1 MSWRQYGGTNKT
13 LINSVNVGS
22 VVANQFLSRST
33 AANVN
38 QFDNLKVK
46 GQLLSQD
53 YILSGT
59 YIKGLGQLVTSGNL
73 IVKNQQFFGT
83 DASFVDH
90 LPWSY
95 IFGNSYGISINNKN
109 PQAVFHI
116 TGLSYE
122 VLKIDTSM
130 NVIRNII
137 GQNVNAKGI
146 VIEANDTSS
155 NIFFYNDIS
164 TNKLNIPD
172 SFIKNNNGLSHGSGN
187 SLFYLQKNGN
197 ILLDASSQIF
207 INANKSP
214 GTLGTIFINSNYT
227 SLSSKSKFYLRN
239 PTINNTYNNTY
250 NETVIIYD
258 NSNSTYLYD
267 NYNVNSALTGNA
279 LTLISYDNN
288 SNTFLRLIDPSSK
301 GFAFGGGA
309 FAFDTTRSFG
319 TIGINDVNGNYIPT
333 QNIVSGNNNTKY
345 ASTIGINTFAP
356 KTENYVLD
364 INGATRIG
372 NGEFKTIFNSNFEI
386 KKVSY
391 SKNSNYVLAIGSS
404 SSIGDISNNSIIYPQ
419 YFSYSNNSGLTWNTL
434 PINISFGDFLKNSK
448 NAFNSVSAY
457 NQNFAIIG
465 SINNNLYW
473 TNNSGITWSLLL
485 YNSGSNNSLF
495 RNTTDIYIQR
505 YNSVYRVFLS
515 FEYPNTDKI
524 PKYNTSYFTFDPNNP
539 SDINYSV
546 SDSTKNIQ
554 NYFTLTN
561 TDAIPNNPP
570 YYSNPGPSN
579 FNYKINASDCSGQYI
594 YFVGDG
600 IVKIDGTV
608 LYPSA
613 IYNRK
618 NTYDLSYN
626 SVYVYNDNN
635 IIAVGNNIISWTSNG
650 STDTT
655 GSSWNDI
662 QLSSTNIGN
671 VNLQSIFIYDLSN
684 AIAVGNNGIIIYSNN
699 WKSSSPDW
707 NTVPNTLLNTSGI
720 ATRINSTNN
729 KLINIRMPSIDTF
742 IILNVN
748 STYVP
753 NTYTFGTTNLL
764 TTGTYGASKVFYAFY
779 PNIFNRINNTVF
791 ELSGNMVMS
800 GDININDG
808 GQLISNNNTF
818 YILNNNVKNIYIGNA
833 YSTTIIPGSTYIG
846 NDLSVNSRIYVIN
859 DVCMN
864 SRLFVSNDVS
874 LNSNFYVNGRTI
886 LNGDVSLNRRL
897 FVAGDVSF
905 NSRLF
910 IVSDV
915 SMSSRLFVSND
926 TSLNSNL
933 YTFGRTILNGDVSL
947 NSSLFVNGDVSFNS
961 RLFINRD
968 VSLNSNL
975 FVGNDITVYGRLNV
989 FQYNSTNILYTNVTT
1004 SNYTLIVA
1012 EDMSLNGR
1020 LTVNYDVSMNSRL
1033 FVDSDSSFNSNLYTR
1048 GRTINQGDVS
1058 MNSRLFVAGDV
1069 SMNSRLFVAGDVSM
1083 NSRLFGAGDVSFNSN
1098 LFVLGKT
1105 ILQGDVSMNTRMF
1118 IPLIASD
1125 VSINGNLQLLQNIY
1139 IVGRTILNGDVSMN
1153 SRLFISNDVS
1163 MNSRLFVSSDASFNG
1178 NTFTFGRS
1186 IMRGDISLNNR
1197 LFVNADASFNS
1208 NIGITGNITAY
1219 NKIFSTYYDTCAN
1232 LFTSNPNGNGGLN
1245 YLNSIYIGDSA
1256 SSINIGSSQGVVT
1269 NRTITIGS
1277 GGIPSN
1283 TTTNSIYI
1291 GGANDR
1297 LFIGGSV
1304 TSQNFNLSSI
1314 SIPVF
1319 ILNSTQNDINGS
1331 SMVGTPAGTNYGSS
1345 FSKINNPNISSLSD
1359 ISNNVGYMG
1368 AGFAIRDASLNTSGF
1383 FTVSCN
1389 GDGYYMKAPTS
1400 TNIIEFYLEGLKYST
1415 NTNFGN
1421 QSVIKNGI
1429 MVLTTDR
1436 KITSSQNNPI
1446 VTYSVSVK
1454 PIDVSNIFLRDDL
1467 VNDPSFQRILTS
1479 VCVVGDLSLNK
1490 RLFVSGDVS
1499 MNSRLFVSNDVSF
1512 NSNFFTLG
1520 RTINQG
1526 DVSMN
1531 TRLFVSNDVS
1541 FNSNFFTLGR
1551 TIHQGDVSMNTR
1563 LFVSNDVSFNS
1574 NFFTLGRTINQ
1585 GDVSMNTRLFVS
1597 GDVSFNSNFFTLG
1610 RTINQGDV
1618 SMNTRLFVS
1627 GDVSFNSNFF
1637 TLGRTIHQGDVSMN
1651 TRLFVSN
1658 DVSFNSNFFT
1668 LGRTINQGDVSM
1680 NTRLFVSNDVSF
1692 NSNFFTLGRTIN
1704 QGDVSMNTRLFVS
1717 NDVSFNSNFFTLGR
1731 TIHQGD
1737 VSMNTRLFV
1746 AGDVSLNSNFFTLG
1760 RTIQQGD
1767 VSINNRLFVSNDVS
1781 FGGNLYVANDLTIKG
1796 RLNVMEYQSSN
1807 VLYTNITTTNYTFII
1822 AEDMSLNGRLTVTS
1836 DVSMNN
1842 RLFVSND
1849 VSFNSN
1855 MFTQGRTI
1863 NQGDVSMNTRLFV
1876 SNDVSFNS
1884 NFFTLGRTI
1893 HQGDV
1898 SLNTRLFVSNDVS
1911 LNANFFTLGRTINQG
1926 DVSMNTRLFVSNDVS
1941 FNSNFFTLGRTIHQ
1955 GDVSMNTRLFVGGD
1969 ASFNSRVFIT
1979 SDVSMNSRLF
1989 VSNDV
1994 SFNSNFFTLGRTI
2007 HQGDVSMNT
2016 RLFVGGDASF
2026 NSRVFITSDVSMNSR
2041 LFVSN
2046 DVSFNSNFFTLGR
2059 TIHQG
2064 DVSLNTRLFVGG
2076 DASFNSRVFITSDV
2090 SMNSRLFVS
2099 NDVSFGRN
2107 LFVSDSVLI
2116 GVSGNLFKLD
2126 VSGTSNFRGTVN
2138 PISLIDN
2145 SVLLSN
2151 APNLDLSSNFG
2162 SSWNPIFTV
2171 NNEQITSIAMS
2182 ATGQYQSAT
2191 TGSSGTIYTSNNYGF
2206 TWTRNNNA
2214 LITGKYWSTISV
2226 SSNGQYQSA
2235 GVFGGFICKSS
2246 NYGLTWGDCS
2256 GVKNSDTA
2264 TGDGISTSQ
2273 STQYWV
2279 SIALSSSG
2287 QYQAAVTN
2295 SLTTGTPN
2303 YRGDIYISNNYGD
2316 KWNLITNGLSSQ
2328 NNGPSGAP
2336 GNQSYTGIAISSTGQ
2351 YLAAC
2356 INRNFIY
2363 VSNSYGIFW
2372 TQVTTIGQPYTA
2384 ISMSSSG
2391 QYITAVTSNTASGT
2405 TYGTIFISANYG
2417 ITWSDTNTSY
2427 AKQLWSGVSISSS
2440 GQYQS
2445 VISNNGSTNYSF
2457 TFSSGA
2463 TIITSTSSSST
2474 YPFIVLGANVS
2485 GSGITPGTIVIS
2497 ATNSTSGNTSFTISS
2512 PTTSTGSSLTF
2523 QSGAIYS
2530 SNNYGVTWFD
2540 NTVKNSNKTNNT
2552 MSQIWNG
2559 IAMNT
2564 NGQYQTA
2571 VAGGLGGSIF
2581 TSITPYQQMVI
2592 SNNLTVINGDTM
2604 LLTRLFVTNDVSFN
2618 SNMFT
2623 QGRSIQQG
2631 DVSMN
2636 SRLFVTNDV
2645 SFNSNMFT
2653 QGRSI
2658 QQGDVSMNSRLFV
2671 TNDVSF
2677 NSNMFTQGRSIQQ
2690 GDVSM
2695 NSRLF
2700 VGGNIIAGGNFICN
2714 YANSGGLLV
2723 RQDLPT
2729 TYGSGNLGL
2738 ISSAGLQIGWNSIVY
2753 GSGTTDFL
2761 NAAQGAGVGLG
2772 GFTFSTVGD
2781 KFPTV
2786 STKMIIRGE
2795 NVGIGTLTPLYK
2807 LDVNGNAN
2815 ISSTLNIGGIAYA
2828 NGKIYSGGNAST
2840 YTIMASGEIKLLSSG
2855 FKHWSI
2861 YNQSGILSIQDT
2873 STSDQTGTP
2882 GTNYLTFGATAG
2894 LLDVNNILALRN
2906 TSTVNYTQYS
2916 LLGFGYG
2923 GGSTYGT
2930 AYRWKIE
2937 DITLNRGSVTA
2948 AAPTFDYGAQS
2959 KLIFSC
2965 KKVNSFVGSA
2975 DDVSYYQLLTLMPG
2989 NISNTNTRFGGYV
3002 GIGTTSPNFSLSI
3015 EYSGTNNDSTT
3026 YKNNYGLEIRNN
3038 CTQATNTF
3046 YNPNLILFSDINSAQ
3061 GAIGAVREAQSRDY
3075 NSGLMFL
3082 TNGVGNTYGYQT
3094 NSDFTLSER
3103 MRITSDG
3110 KVGIGTSTPAGKLH
3124 LHEATGS
3131 IGTGGTSGSLT
3142 ISHGNQGGAS
3152 SIVFLSN
3159 NNQPTDY
3166 GYIRYLEN
3174 GGDTLNTFN
3183 ITAGYT
3189 GGTGEQGRLEIGTEN
3204 DNSNGSAADCLIL
3217 QLSGGNTGIG
3227 KLQPAYILDVAGN
3240 VSATSYNATSDMRI
3254 KSNIATIN
3262 GTFAVD
3268 VLRKLE
3274 PKKYSY
3280 IDTENDNDYS
3290 WGFIGQEIEKVFD
3303 YSVTKTKNHIPNVYD
3318 HADLS
3323 GDRIITLDTKNI
3335 KELLSESLNK
3345 EYPIRIKLFN
3355 KYKKKEIT
3363 RTIDKIIDDNTFSII
3378 EPITHKDLSGNKLFV
3393 YGEVVDDFY
3402 NVNYTSVFTLTTAAV
3417 KEIDNQLQNALKV
3430 IDEQNKTIEML
3441 KNDVSELKT
3450 LVNNLMH
3457 N

>member
-53 YILSGT
+53 YILSAT
-59 YIKGLGQLVTSGNL
+59 YVKGLGQLVTSGNL

-214 GTLGTIFINSNYT
+214 GTLGSIFINSNYT

-239 PTINNTYNNTY
+239 PTINTYNNTY
-250 NETVIIYD
+250 NETVTIYD

-301 GFAFGGGA
+301 GLGIGGGA
-309 FAFDTTRSFG
+309 FVFDTTRSFG
-319 TIGINDVNGNYIPT
+319 TIGLNDINGNYIPT

-345 ASTIGINTFAP
+345 TSTIGINTFAP

-364 INGATRIG
+364 INGTTRIG

-404 SSIGDISNNSIIYPQ
+404 SSTGDISNNSIIYPQ

-434 PINISFGDFLKNSK
+434 PINIPFGDFLKNSN
-448 NAFNSVSAY
+448 NAFISVSAY

-465 SINNNLYW
+465 TINNILYW

-485 YNSGSNNSLF
+485 YNSGSNNLLF
-495 RNTTDIYIQR
+495 RNTTDIFIQR

-524 PKYNTSYFTFDPNNP
+524 PKYNTSYFTFDPSNP

-561 TDAIPNNPP
+561 IDAIPNNPP

-579 FNYKINASDCSGQYI
+579 FNYKINASDCSGQYV

-600 IVKIDGTV
+600 IIKIDGTV
-608 LYPSA
+608 LSPSA

-618 NTYDLSYN
+618 NIYNLSYN

-699 WKSSSPDW
+699 WKSSNPVWSI
-707 NTVPNTLLNTSGI
+707 VPNTLLNSSGI
-720 ATRINSTNN
+720 ASRINSTNN

-764 TTGTYGASKVFYAFY
+764 TTGTYGSSKVFYAFY

-933 YTFGRTILNGDVSL
+933 YTLGRTILNGDVSL

-1125 VSINGNLQLLQNIY
+1125 VSINGNLQLSQNMY
-1139 IVGRTILNGDVSMN
+1139 IVGITILNGDVSMN

-1269 NRTITIGS
+1269 NRTISIGS
-1277 GGIPSN
+1277 GNIPGNS
-1283 TTTNSIYI
+1283 TTNTIYI

-1297 LFIGGSV
+1297 LFIGGSI

-1331 SMVGTPAGTNYGSS
+1331 SMVGTPAGTSYGSS

-1563 LFVSNDVSFNS
+1563 LFVS
-1574 NFFTLGRTINQ
+1574 G
-1585 GDVSMNTRLFVS
+1585 
-1597 GDVSFNSNFFTLG
+1597 
-1610 RTINQGDV
+1610 
-1618 SMNTRLFVS
+1618 
-1627 GDVSFNSNFF
+1627 
-1637 TLGRTIHQGDVSMN
+1637 
-1651 TRLFVSN
+1651 
-1658 DVSFNSNFFT
+1658 
-1668 LGRTINQGDVSM
+1668 
-1680 NTRLFVSNDVSF
+1680 DVSF

-1955 GDVSMNTRLFVGGD
+1955 GDVSINTRLFVGGD

-2007 HQGDVSMNT
+2007 HQGDVSM
-2016 RLFVGGDASF
+2016 
-2026 NSRVFITSDVSMNSR
+2026 
-2041 LFVSN
+2041 
-2046 DVSFNSNFFTLGR
+2046 
-2059 TIHQG
+2059 
-2064 DVSLNTRLFVGG
+2064 NTRLFVGG

-2256 GVKNSDTA
+2256 GVKKSDTA

-2316 KWNLITNGLSSQ
+2316 KWNLITNGLSSL

-2405 TYGTIFISANYG
+2405 ASGTTYGTIFISANYG

-2457 TFSSGA
+2457 TFSNGA

-2497 ATNSTSGNTSFTISS
+2497 APTSGIGTTSFTISS

-2523 QSGAIYS
+2523 QYGAIYS

-2581 TSITPYQQMVI
+2581 TSITPYQQMAI

-2631 DVSMN
+2631 DVTMN
-2636 SRLFVTNDV
+2636 SRL
-2645 SFNSNMFT
+2645 S
-2653 QGRSI
+2653 
-2658 QQGDVSMNSRLFV
+2658 
-2671 TNDVSF
+2671 
-2677 NSNMFTQGRSIQQ
+2677 
-2690 GDVSM
+2690 
-2695 NSRLF
+2695 
-2700 VGGNIIAGGNFICN
+2700 VGG
-2714 YANSGGLLV
+2714 
-2723 RQDLPT
+2723 
-2729 TYGSGNLGL
+2729 
-2738 ISSAGLQIGWNSIVY
+2738 
-2753 GSGTTDFL
+2753 
-2761 NAAQGAGVGLG
+2761 
-2772 GFTFSTVGD
+2772 
-2781 KFPTV
+2781 
-2786 STKMIIRGE
+2786 

-2937 DITLNRGSVTA
+2937 DITLNRGNGTA
-2948 AAPTFDYGAQS
+2948 TGPYNDFGAQS

-2965 KKVNSFVGSA
+2965 KKNNSLLGSA

-3046 YNPNLILFSDINSAQ
+3046 YNPNLILFSDSNSAQ

-3152 SIVFLSN
+3152 SIVFLSF

-3174 GGDTLNTFN
+3174 GGDTSNNFN

-3189 GGTGEQGRLEIGTEN
+3189 GGTGERGRLEIGTEN
-3204 DNSNGSAADCLIL
+3204 DNSNDSAADCLIL

-3227 KLQPAYILDVAGN
+3227 KLQPAYILDVNGN

-3254 KSNIATIN
+3254 KSNITTIN

-3318 HADLS
+3318 YADLS
-3323 GDRIITLDTKNI
+3323 GDRIIILDTKNI

-3417 KEIDNQLQNALKV
+3417 KELDNQLQNALKV

>member
-22 VVANQFLSRST
+22 IVANQFLSRST
-33 AANVN
+33 AANIN
-38 QFDNLKVK
+38 YFDNLNVR
-46 GQLLSQD
+46 GQLQSQD
-53 YILSGT
+53 FILSGT

-187 SLFYLQKNGN
+187 SIFYLQKNGN

-214 GTLGTIFINSNYT
+214 GTLGSIFINSNYT
-227 SLSSKSKFYLRN
+227 SFSSKSKFYSRN

-250 NETVIIYD
+250 NETVVIYD

-267 NYNVNSALTGNA
+267 KYNVSSALTGNA

-319 TIGINDVNGNYIPT
+319 TIGLNDVNGNYIPT
-333 QNIVSGNNNTKY
+333 QNIVLGNNNTKY
-345 ASTIGINTFAP
+345 SSTIGINTFAP

-364 INGATRIG
+364 INGTTRIG
-372 NGEFKTIFNSNFEI
+372 NGEFKNIFNSNFEI
-386 KKVSY
+386 KKVSF

-404 SSIGDISNNSIIYPQ
+404 SSTGDISNNSIIYPQ

-434 PINISFGDFLKNSK
+434 PINIPFGDFLKNSN
-448 NAFNSVSAY
+448 NAFISVSAY
-457 NQNFAIIG
+457 NQNFVIIG
-465 SINNNLYW
+465 TINNILYW

-495 RNTTDIYIQR
+495 RNTTDIYIQQ

-561 TDAIPNNPP
+561 IDAIPNNPP
-570 YYSNPGPSN
+570 YYSNPGTSN
-579 FNYKINASDCSGQYI
+579 FNYKINASDCSGQYV

-600 IVKIDGTV
+600 IIKIDGTV
-608 LYPSA
+608 LSPSS

-618 NTYDLSYN
+618 NTYNLSYN

-699 WKSSSPDW
+699 WKSSNPVWSI
-707 NTVPNTLLNTSGI
+707 VSNTLLNSSGI
-720 ATRINSTNN
+720 ASRINSTNN

-764 TTGTYGASKVFYAFY
+764 TTGTYGSSKVFYAFY

-791 ELSGNMVMS
+791 ELSGNMVIS

-910 IVSDV
+910 IASDV

-933 YTFGRTILNGDVSL
+933 FTFGRTILNGDVSL

-975 FVGNDITVYGRLNV
+975 FVGNDVTVYGRLNV
-989 FQYNSTNILYTNVTT
+989 FQYNSTNILYTNVST

-1033 FVDSDSSFNSNLYTR
+1033 FVGSDSSFNGNLYTR
-1048 GRTINQGDVS
+1048 GCTINQGDVS

-1069 SMNSRLFVAGDVSM
+1069 SMNSRLFVAGD
-1083 NSRLFGAGDVSFNSN
+1083 ASFNRN
-1098 LFVLGKT
+1098 LFVREKT

-1125 VSINGNLQLLQNIY
+1125 VSVNGNLQLLQNIY

-1219 NKIFSTYYDTCAN
+1219 NKIFSTYYDTCTN
-1232 LFTSNPNGNGGLN
+1232 LFTSNPNGNGGLS
-1245 YLNSIYIGDSA
+1245 YLNSIYVGDSA

-1269 NRTITIGS
+1269 NRTISIGS
-1277 GGIPSN
+1277 GNIPIN
-1283 TTTNSIYI
+1283 TTTNTIYI

-1297 LFIGGSV
+1297 LFIGGFA
-1304 TSQNFNLSSI
+1304 TTQNFNLLSI

-1331 SMVGTPAGTNYGSS
+1331 AMAGTPAGTSYGSS

-1368 AGFAIRDASLNTSGF
+1368 AGFAVRDASLNTSGF

-1389 GDGYYMKAPTS
+1389 GDGYYMKGPTS
-1400 TNIIEFYLEGLKYST
+1400 SNIIEFYLEGLKYST

-1454 PIDVSNIFLRDDL
+1454 PIDISNIFLRDDL

-1490 RLFVSGDVS
+1490 RLFVSGDASFNSRIFITSDVS

-1512 NSNFFTLG
+1512 NSNMFTLG
-1520 RTINQG
+1520 RTILQGDVSMNIRLFVSNDVSFNANMFTQGRTVLQGDVSMNTRLFVAGDVSLNGRLSILGDLSMTGNIVTIGRTTKIGDVSMNNRLFVSNDVSFNANMFTLGRTILQG

-1541 FNSNFFTLGR
+1541 FNANMFTQGR
-1551 TIHQGDVSMNTR
+1551 TILQGDVSMISRLFVSSIVSDVSMGNRLFVSGDVSLNGRLSILGDLSMTGNIVTIGRTIKISDVSMNNR
-1563 LFVSNDVSFNS
+1563 LFVSNDVSFNA
-1574 NFFTLGRTINQ
+1574 NMFTQGRTILNGDVSMNNRLFVGNDVTINGRLNVFQYQSTNILYTNVTSANYTLIVAEDMSLNGRLTVTSDVSMNSRLFVSSDVSFNANMFTQGRTILQ
-1585 GDVSMNTRLFVS
+1585 GDVSMINRLFVS
-1597 GDVSFNSNFFTLG
+1597 SIVSDVSMGNRLFVAGDVSLNGRLSILGDLSMTGNLVTIG
-1610 RTINQGDV
+1610 RTIKISDV
-1618 SMNTRLFVS
+1618 SMN
-1627 GDVSFNSNFF
+1627 N
-1637 TLGRTIHQGDVSMN
+1637 
-1651 TRLFVSN
+1651 RLFVSN
-1658 DVSFNSNFFT
+1658 DVSFNANMFT
-1668 LGRTINQGDVSM
+1668 QGRTI
-1680 NTRLFVSNDVSF
+1680 L
-1692 NSNFFTLGRTIN
+1692 
-1704 QGDVSMNTRLFVS
+1704 
-1717 NDVSFNSNFFTLGR
+1717 
-1731 TIHQGD
+1731 QGD

-1746 AGDVSLNSNFFTLG
+1746 AGDVSLNGRLSILGDLSMSGNVVTLG
-1760 RTIQQGD
+1760 RTVQ
-1767 VSINNRLFVSNDVS
+1767 
-1781 FGGNLYVANDLTIKG
+1781 
-1796 RLNVMEYQSSN
+1796 
-1807 VLYTNITTTNYTFII
+1807 
-1822 AEDMSLNGRLTVTS
+1822 
-1836 DVSMNN
+1836 
-1842 RLFVSND
+1842 
-1849 VSFNSN
+1849 
-1855 MFTQGRTI
+1855 
-1863 NQGDVSMNTRLFV
+1863 
-1876 SNDVSFNS
+1876 
-1884 NFFTLGRTI
+1884 
-1893 HQGDV
+1893 
-1898 SLNTRLFVSNDVS
+1898 
-1911 LNANFFTLGRTINQG
+1911 
-1926 DVSMNTRLFVSNDVS
+1926 
-1941 FNSNFFTLGRTIHQ
+1941 Q

-1979 SDVSMNSRLF
+1979 SDVSMNARLF

-1994 SFNSNFFTLGRTI
+1994 SFNSNFFTLGRTV
-2007 HQGDVSMNT
+2007 HQGDVSM
-2016 RLFVGGDASF
+2016 
-2026 NSRVFITSDVSMNSR
+2026 
-2041 LFVSN
+2041 
-2046 DVSFNSNFFTLGR
+2046 
-2059 TIHQG
+2059 
-2064 DVSLNTRLFVGG
+2064 NTRLFVGG

-2107 LFVSDSVLI
+2107 LFVSDSVFI

-2126 VSGTSNFRGTVN
+2126 VNGTSNFRGAVN

-2171 NNEQITSIAMS
+2171 PSETLSAIAMS

-2214 LITGKYWSTISV
+2214 AITGKFWITISV

-2235 GVFGGFICKSS
+2235 GVYGGNIYVST
-2246 NYGLTWGDCS
+2246 NYGITWGDRG
-2256 GVKNSDTA
+2256 GVYNSIIGGT
-2264 TGDGISTSQ
+2264 STSL
-2273 STQYWV
+2273 STQYWI
-2279 SIALSSSG
+2279 SISMSSTG

-2295 SLTTGTPN
+2295 SGPPN
-2303 YRGDIYISNNYGD
+2303 FRGDIYNSSNYGNT
-2316 KWNLITNGLSSQ
+2316 WNLITNGLSSQ
-2328 NNGPSGAP
+2328 NNAPSGAP
-2336 GNQSYTGIAISSTGQ
+2336 GNQSYIGIAISSTGQ

-2391 QYITAVTSNTASGT
+2391 QYITAVTSTTAYGT
-2405 TYGTIFISANYG
+2405 TYGTIFISSNYG
-2417 ITWSDTNTSY
+2417 ITWSDTNTIY
-2427 AKQLWSGVSISSS
+2427 AKQLWNGVSISSS

-2445 VISNNGSTNYSF
+2445 VISNNGPTNYDL
-2457 TFSSGA
+2457 TYSSGA
-2463 TIITSTSSSST
+2463 TIITSALSSST

-2497 ATNSTSGNTSFTISS
+2497 APNSTSGNTSFTISS
-2512 PTTSTGSSLTF
+2512 PTTSNGTSLTF

-2540 NTVKNSNKTNNT
+2540 NTAKNSNNTNNT

-2571 VAGGLGGSIF
+2571 VAAGVGGSIF
-2581 TSITPYQQMVI
+2581 TSITPYQQMAI

-2623 QGRSIQQG
+2623 QGRSIKQG

-2636 SRLFVTNDV
+2636 NRLFVSSDV

-2653 QGRSI
+2653 QGRTVL
-2658 QQGDVSMNSRLFV
+2658 QGDVSINSRLFV
-2671 TNDVSF
+2671 SAIVNDVSMGNRLF
-2677 NSNMFTQGRSIQQ
+2677 IAGDLSLNGRLSILN
-2690 GDVSM
+2690 DVSM
-2695 NSRLF
+2695 SR
-2700 VGGNIIAGGNFICN
+2700 
-2714 YANSGGLLV
+2714 
-2723 RQDLPT
+2723 
-2729 TYGSGNLGL
+2729 NL
-2738 ISSAGLQIGWNSIVY
+2738 AVGLQ
-2753 GSGTTDFL
+2753 
-2761 NAAQGAGVGLG
+2761 
-2772 GFTFSTVGD
+2772 
-2781 KFPTV
+2781 
-2786 STKMIIRGE
+2786 
-2795 NVGIGTLTPLYK
+2795 
-2807 LDVNGNAN
+2807 VN
-2815 ISSTLNIGGIAYA
+2815 
-2828 NGKIYSGGNAST
+2828 
-2840 YTIMASGEIKLLSSG
+2840 
-2855 FKHWSI
+2855 
-2861 YNQSGILSIQDT
+2861 
-2873 STSDQTGTP
+2873 
-2882 GTNYLTFGATAG
+2882 
-2894 LLDVNNILALRN
+2894 
-2906 TSTVNYTQYS
+2906 
-2916 LLGFGYG
+2916 
-2923 GGSTYGT
+2923 
-2930 AYRWKIE
+2930 
-2937 DITLNRGSVTA
+2937 
-2948 AAPTFDYGAQS
+2948 
-2959 KLIFSC
+2959 
-2965 KKVNSFVGSA
+2965 
-2975 DDVSYYQLLTLMPG
+2975 
-2989 NISNTNTRFGGYV
+2989 
-3002 GIGTTSPNFSLSI
+3002 
-3015 EYSGTNNDSTT
+3015 
-3026 YKNNYGLEIRNN
+3026 
-3038 CTQATNTF
+3038 
-3046 YNPNLILFSDINSAQ
+3046 
-3061 GAIGAVREAQSRDY
+3061 
-3075 NSGLMFL
+3075 
-3082 TNGVGNTYGYQT
+3082 
-3094 NSDFTLSER
+3094 
-3103 MRITSDG
+3103 
-3110 KVGIGTSTPAGKLH
+3110 
-3124 LHEATGS
+3124 
-3131 IGTGGTSGSLT
+3131 
-3142 ISHGNQGGAS
+3142 
-3152 SIVFLSN
+3152 
-3159 NNQPTDY
+3159 
-3166 GYIRYLEN
+3166 
-3174 GGDTLNTFN
+3174 
-3183 ITAGYT
+3183 
-3189 GGTGEQGRLEIGTEN
+3189 
-3204 DNSNGSAADCLIL
+3204 
-3217 QLSGGNTGIG
+3217 
-3227 KLQPAYILDVAGN
+3227 
-3240 VSATSYNATSDMRI
+3240 ATSFNATSDYRI
-3254 KSNIATIN
+3254 KSNII
-3262 GTFAVD
+3262 
-3268 VLRKLE
+3268 
-3274 PKKYSY
+3274 
-3280 IDTENDNDYS
+3280 
-3290 WGFIGQEIEKVFD
+3290 
-3303 YSVTKTKNHIPNVYD
+3303 
-3318 HADLS
+3318 
-3323 GDRIITLDTKNI
+3323 
-3335 KELLSESLNK
+3335 SL
-3345 EYPIRIKLFN
+3345 
-3355 KYKKKEIT
+3355 
-3363 RTIDKIIDDNTFSII
+3363 DNTFIVDNLRPVYYFNNI
-3378 EPITHKDLSGNKLFV
+3378 LNKNDIGLIAH
-3393 YGEVVDDFY
+3393 ELQDFY
-3402 NVNYTSVFTLTTAAV
+3402 PC
-3417 KEIDNQLQNALKV
+3417 
-3430 IDEQNKTIEML
+3430 
-3441 KNDVSELKT
+3441 
-3450 LVNNLMH
+3450 LVNGVKDGESIQNINYNGVIGILVNEIKNMKIEINNLKSEIE
-3457 N
+3457 NIKLNNIT